1 MEDTVIERPRYLQRL
16 KTFQDKDLIK
26 VVTGVRR
33 CGKSTLLDLMKEDL
47 LSQDVPSDRI
57 LSFKMESMEYD
68 GLDDY
73 RELYRIVMDCAR
85 GLTHPYLFF
94 DELQDVPGWE
104 RAINSL
110 RVDLDCDIYI
120 TGSNAHL
127 LSSELSTLIS
137 GRYIEVEMR
146 PLVFEEYLRFRG
158 FTRIAASP
166 SLAQT
171 SDGSIAAL
179 ADLFADYRRFG
190 GFPFL
195 SLSEPDLETH
205 RAYMRT
211 LYETVIVRDILERAR
226 RRGDRELQNRALL
239 ERICAFLADNV
250 GNPNSVNSIA
260 KAIKAEG
267 LYAVNDT
274 VDAYV
279 AALTRAYLFYHV
291 QRFDIKVKDLLKTN
305 GKHYVVDT
313 GIRSYLDGYRDANLG
328 HVLENIVFHQLSYQ
342 GYGVNVGKLRS
353 GEVDFVAQRGAERVY
368 IQVTENMLDDDT
380 MRREL
385 APLRAIPDAYPKMVV
400 VGSGEYPADIDGIRI
415 VRIEDYLLS
424 D

>member
-1 MEDTVIERPRYLQRL
+1 
-16 KTFQDKDLIK
+16 
-26 VVTGVRR
+26 
-33 CGKSTLLDLMKEDL
+33 
-47 LSQDVPSDRI
+47 
-57 LSFKMESMEYD
+57 
-68 GLDDY
+68 
-73 RELYRIVMDCAR
+73 
-85 GLTHPYLFF
+85 
-94 DELQDVPGWE
+94 
-104 RAINSL
+104 
-110 RVDLDCDIYI
+110 
-120 TGSNAHL
+120 
-127 LSSELSTLIS
+127 
-137 GRYIEVEMR
+137 MR

-291 QRFDIKVKDLLKTN
+291 QRFDIKGKDLLKTN

-313 GIRSYLDGYRDANLG
+313 GIRSYLDGYRDADLG

>member
-146 PLVFEEYLRFRG
+146 PLTTGVLGGSRSFRCQ
-158 FTRIAASP
+158 SP
-166 SLAQT
+166 T
-171 SDGSIAAL
+171 S
-179 ADLFADYRRFG
+179 
-190 GFPFL
+190 
-195 SLSEPDLETH
+195 
-205 RAYMRT
+205 
-211 LYETVIVRDILERAR
+211 
-226 RRGDRELQNRALL
+226 
-239 ERICAFLADNV
+239 
-250 GNPNSVNSIA
+250 
-260 KAIKAEG
+260 K
-267 LYAVNDT
+267 
-274 VDAYV
+274 
-279 AALTRAYLFYHV
+279 
-291 QRFDIKVKDLLKTN
+291 
-305 GKHYVVDT
+305 
-313 GIRSYLDGYRDANLG
+313 
-328 HVLENIVFHQLSYQ
+328 
-342 GYGVNVGKLRS
+342 
-353 GEVDFVAQRGAERVY
+353 
-368 IQVTENMLDDDT
+368 
-380 MRREL
+380 
-385 APLRAIPDAYPKMVV
+385 
-400 VGSGEYPADIDGIRI
+400 RI
-415 VRIEDYLLS
+415 VRICARSTRRSSCGIFWNVPADEVIAS
-424 D
+424 FKTGPFSSASAHFSRTTWETRIR